1 MLAINHAE
9 YVGDYRIRLSFNDG
23 REGIANL
30 EKTLFHDKRPIFSN
44 LKEKSNFR
52 AFKLDHGTIVW
63 PNELDLAPEYLFYL
77 VFKEDDRY
85 REQFRQWGYE

>member
-1 MLAINHAE
+1 MRFAYPPYGPESGL
-9 YVGDYRIRLSFNDG
+9 
-23 REGIANL
+23 
-30 EKTLFHDKRPIFSN
+30 LFHS
-44 LKEKSNFR
+44 KEKSSFR

-63 PNELDLAPEYLFYL
+63 PNELDLAAEYLFYL

>member
-30 EKTLFHDKRPIFSN
+30 EKTLFHEEEMVDALRLSTLRPRIGAVVS
-44 LKEKSNFR
+44 
-52 AFKLDHGTIVW
+52 
-63 PNELDLAPEYLFYL
+63 
-77 VFKEDDRY
+77 
-85 REQFRQWGYE
+85 